1 VECAGPL
8 LSLPLCP
15 GQAAQSDRD
24 ARWQLWARH
33 AATEHEQV
41 RQLCQRAD
49 VALPDFWSLLTR
61 RSSCPP
67 HMEAHSRDKAEPLP
81 TPLGKDPSLV
91 HSSRAGHDTAHKKSA
106 SLPGSPRRGTG
117 GFGSD
122 CEAGEKSGTELP
134 SSEGRFS
141 LSKSGSW
148 SGLGQR
154 NAPPV
159 VARPLRAR
167 AEDSQGRGPDSGQ
180 ADCRQ
185 AGQGSCSS
193 HGSFEFIPPLQAQTN
208 QEGAQSAEKKLATF
222 RSGSQHLPASTAASA
237 RSAALDSK
245 WLRSPNKTPRPT
257 GTQARSQDFG
267 GLVKRIVGGSGS
279 PLEAK
284 RGNTTWAAGL
294 VPCASNRARAG
305 NMAASKSAPTSPLRR
320 VRAAVGGP
328 TQGLKD
334 LMSDVVFQDP
344 SKWTTPEKLRDSM
357 SPRRICE
364 PVEGLAFRRSYTIR

>member
-1 VECAGPL
+1 
-8 LSLPLCP
+8 
-15 GQAAQSDRD
+15 
-24 ARWQLWARH
+24 
-33 AATEHEQV
+33 V
-41 RQLCQRAD
+41 RKLCQRAD

-61 RSSCPP
+61 HSSSPP

-81 TPLGKDPSLV
+81 TPAGKDLSVV

-122 CEAGEKSGTELP
+122 CEAGEESGTELP
-134 SSEGRFS
+134 SCEGRFG

-148 SGLGQR
+148 SELGQR
-154 NAPPV
+154 GTLPV

-167 AEDSQGRGPDSGQ
+167 TEDSQPQQGRGPDSGQ
-180 ADCRQ
+180 ADGRQ

-193 HGSFEFIPPLQAQTN
+193 QGSFEFIPPLQVQMK

-222 RSGSQHLPASTAASA
+222 RSGSQHSPPSSEASA

-257 GTQARSQDFG
+257 GTKARSQDFG

-284 RGNTTWAAGL
+284 SGNSTWAAGL
-294 VPCASNRARAG
+294 VLCASSGARAG
-305 NMAASKSAPTSPLRR
+305 NVAASKSAPTSPLRR

-328 TQGLKD
+328 SQGLKD
-334 LMSDVVFQDP
+334 LMSDVVFRDP
-344 SKWTTPEKLRDSM
+344 SKRTTPEKLRDSM
-357 SPRRICE
+357 SPQRLCE
-364 PVEGLAFRRSYTIR
+364 PVKGLAFRRSYTTIR